1 MDNKKI
7 GKKLQELRHKGGYK
21 QEQLAYVLCIS
32 RSGYSQ
38 YETGIR
44 TLSPD
49 KLIALADFY
58 GITVDQILEHNV
70 D

>member
-1 MDNKKI
+1 M
-7 GKKLQELRHKGGYK
+7 
-21 QEQLAYVLCIS
+21 CIS